1 MSLKKLHPSPPT
13 HTHRHI
19 KCVQKLVEA
28 GADISIH
35 DNEGLTAVSTRGLHG
50 ACSPT
55 FSSKFYSL
63 LFLYFLQLH
72 WVACNGRTAL
82 LVSILQ
88 RGEYVDVVVSE
99 RKKLLWLQHTTWLQI
114 ANMVLSTGCSWSHS
128 PSCCL
133 PEWPLSGMCWGKGD
147 RVRGG
152 GEGGGN
158 G

>member
-1 MSLKKLHPSPPT
+1 MKLHPLPPT
-13 HTHRHI
+13 HSHT

-35 DNEGLTAVSTRGLHG
+35 DNEGLTAVSTHELHG
-50 ACSPT
+50 ACSLMCFYFSPPNFAL
-55 FSSKFYSL
+55 FSSL
-63 LFLYFLQLH
+63 LTQTFLQLH

-114 ANMVLSTGCSWSHS
+114 ANMLLPTGCTWPHS

-133 PEWPLSGMCWGKGD
+133 PEWPLSG
-147 RVRGG
+147 VY
-152 GEGGGN
+152 
-158 G
+158 